1 MSLFNIKSEQ
11 YLPIDINTA
20 WSFFSS
26 AKNLAIITPPKMD
39 FKILTNIT
47 EKEIYEGM
55 KIDYTLRPILNIK
68 VKWQT
73 EIGRTEKNNYF
84 IDKQLKGPYS
94 IWEHKHTFVS
104 VNGGVMMY
112 DDVKYKLPLGF
123 IGIIAHTLFVR
134 KQLEKIFN
142 YRKHIL
148 DKIFSKNANSVH

>member
-1 MSLFNIKSEQ
+1 MSLYNIKSEQ

-26 AKNLAIITPPKMD
+26 AKNLAIITPPEMD
-39 FKILTNIT
+39 FKICTNLT

-73 EIGRTEKNNYF
+73 EIGKTEKNHF
-84 IDKQLKGPYS
+84 FTDKQLKGPYS
-94 IWEHKHTFVS
+94 IWEHKHTFVP
-104 VNGGVMMY
+104 VNEGVMMY
-112 DDVKYKLPLGF
+112 DDVKYKLPLGI
-123 IGIIAHTLFVR
+123 IGTIAHTLFVR

-142 YRKHIL
+142 YRKEIL
-148 DKIFSKNANSVH
+148 DKIFNKNASSIN